1 MDSNPPSRRSMPA
14 IEMQRHSSLFP
25 PRRGSQG
32 PSHPRGK
39 RNIAI
44 PSIGQLAA
52 HDLLK
57 RFGQFWKCSGVRRE
71 FVSPLRFGQL
81 SPLDRVAKVFAR
93 PLGDIKWRL
102 RRPASFCFV
111 SRTSSAPLQIPGQLT
126 EGLCP
131 NDGKKYRTAPSAAAQ
146 TPTTRQEPHA
156 PGIAASKLVRKRER
170 FWRIPG

>member
-81 SPLDRVAKVFAR
+81 SPLDRLAKVFAR

-111 SRTSSAPLQIPGQLT
+111 SRTSSAPSRDPCDSKLFSLAFNACLKLAYGIHRTHDLRYSHLGRRPGQR
-126 EGLCP
+126 
-131 NDGKKYRTAPSAAAQ
+131 NRARTRSPRS
-146 TPTTRQEPHA
+146 T
-156 PGIAASKLVRKRER
+156 
-170 FWRIPG
+170 